1 MHRNGGGSI
10 KHMDEASL
18 RNKVSGALYGQALG
32 DAFGMPPELWG
43 RKRTR
48 AYFGGPITEMLDGPA
63 ENEVAF
69 NYVRGQFTDDTGQA
83 LVLLDSLSHT
93 GYQPDAKDIA
103 ERMLAWADRENAFEN
118 NILGPT
124 TKLALAAFRE
134 GRDASP
140 VTDKALSNGA
150 AMRIGPVGAM
160 FLPDRRNDLTDY
172 VYGVTR
178 ATHTSDVTIAGA
190 AMIAEGVASSIVND
204 SFDTILADILAVE
217 PIGYDRGAET
227 CSPRL
232 AERVRIGI
240 DLAQKYRGRDSDFL
254 EKLYDIVGAGVPII
268 ESVPTAVSIAYYAQD
283 PNRSALLC
291 ANLCG
296 DTDTIG
302 AMATAICGAFTG
314 AEAILPEYRATLERQ
329 NHIDF
334 SLYTDILM
342 TGRALLNRKP
352 EKP

>member
-1 MHRNGGGSI
+1 M
-10 KHMDEASL
+10 KQMDDASL
-18 RNKVSGALYGQALG
+18 RNKVAGALYGQALG

-48 AYFGGPITEMLDGPA
+48 AFFGGPITEMLDGPA
-63 ENEVAF
+63 ENDVAF

-93 GYQPDAKDIA
+93 GYRPDARDIA
-103 ERMLAWADRENAFEN
+103 ERMLAWADRENAFAN

-160 FLPDRRNDLTDY
+160 LPSDRPDRLVEF

-190 AMIAEGVASSIVND
+190 SMVAEGVASAIVHD
-204 SFDTILADILAVE
+204 DFDTVLGDILAIE
-217 PIGYDRGAET
+217 PAGYDRGAET

-232 AERVRIGI
+232 AERVNIGI
-240 DLAQKYRGRDSDFL
+240 DIARKYQGRDKEFL
-254 EKLYDIVGAGVPII
+254 EKVYDIVGAGVPII
-268 ESVPTAVSIAYYAQD
+268 ESVPAAITIAYYAQD

-302 AMATAICGAFTG
+302 AMATSICGAFTG
-314 AEAILPEYRATLERQ
+314 AEAILPEYRATIARQ
-329 NHIDF
+329 NHVDF
-334 SLYTDILM
+334 SAYTDILM
-342 TGRALLNRKP
+342 AGRAALRV
-352 EKP
+352 EEESD